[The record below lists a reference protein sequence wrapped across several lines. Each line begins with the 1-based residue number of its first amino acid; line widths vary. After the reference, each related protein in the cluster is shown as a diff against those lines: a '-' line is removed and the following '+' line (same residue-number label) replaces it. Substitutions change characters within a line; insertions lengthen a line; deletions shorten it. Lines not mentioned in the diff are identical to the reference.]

1 MFIYLGGNPIGI
13 PHILN
18 MERQGLHMIR
28 QESHKLN
35 NILQPKIVDFIY
47 FFYILHNFAFSFKI
61 HNIIMQKSMS
71 IAL

>member
-47 FFYILHNFAFSFKI
+47 LFLYSTQFCILF
-61 HNIIMQKSMS
+61 
-71 IAL
+71 